1 MKQSSFSLPFTPFHF
16 LSLLILSI
24 LNFQPSIF
32 NSLQAQP
39 SAKVDLTVRQ
49 VAQAAGMEHATLSV
63 SIYSTSTGKRIYGYE
78 DQRSVTPASVEKL
91 FTTAT
96 GFALLGNDFRFTT
109 RLTMRGELDR
119 DGVLH
124 GNLYITGGGD
134 PLLGSYRYRQTTFDT
149 LFAQWTTALRK
160 RGVRRIDGGV
170 FYNTSIFDNQR
181 LHDSWQWG
189 DVGNYYGAGVS
200 GLNFHENMYFVHFNP
215 GAQLGDAATV
225 ARTTPKSLDLLETC
239 TVTTGAAGSGD
250 NVIVYG
256 APYSKERR
264 YTGTVP
270 LGRKDFSVRAALPD
284 PARTCAD
291 LFASYLRTRG
301 ISVSLG
307 AREAKA
313 MPDSL
318 RAVMDYLSTPYGT
331 IAQYTNHTSNNIY
344 AESIFKYLGYKG
356 YGRGTFE
363 NGAKAVTTYLTGLGL
378 ACEGVHIADGSG
390 LSRLN
395 RVTTDFLC
403 RYLVA
408 ISHESFFDIFL
419 STLPRAGES
428 GTARHL
434 LSTLPDGVTVHV
446 KTGTMEGVK
455 SYAGY
460 ITTGSDRLAF
470 AIVSNGYDC
479 SSREAGDLL
488 TRILQTIATA
498 Y

>member
-1 MKQSSFSLPFTPFHF
+1 MRLH
-16 LSLLILSI
+16 
-24 LNFQPSIF
+24 
-32 NSLQAQP
+32 AQP
-39 SAKVDLTVRQ
+39 TAELDRTVRQ
-49 VAQAAGMEHATLSV
+49 VAQAQALKHATLSV
-63 SIYSTSTGKRIYGYE
+63 SLYSITADKKVYGYD
-78 DQRSVTPASVEKL
+78 DQRSLTPASVNKL
-91 FTTAT
+91 FTTGA
-96 GFALLGNDFRFTT
+96 GFAQLGGDFRFTT
-109 RLTMRGELDR
+109 RLTMRGEVDR

-134 PLLGSYRYRQTTFDT
+134 PLLGSYRYRQTTLDT
-149 LFAQWTTALRK
+149 LFSLWTAALRK

-170 FYNTSIFDNQR
+170 CYNTTIFDDQP

-215 GAQLGDAATV
+215 GAKVGDAATV
-225 ARTTPKSLDLLETC
+225 SRTNPKNLDLLETC

-256 APYSKERR
+256 APYSTGRI

-270 LGRKDFSVRAALPD
+270 LGKRDFGVRAALPD

-301 ISVSLG
+301 IGVSLG
-307 AREAKA
+307 ADEVRAL
-313 MPDSL
+313 PDSL
-318 RAVMDYLSTPYGT
+318 RAVMDYQSTPYRT
-331 IAQYTNHTSNNIY
+331 LAQYTNHTSNNVY
-344 AESIFKYLGYKG
+344 AESIFKYLGYKKH
-356 YGRGTFE
+356 GRGSFA
-363 NGAKAVTTYLTGLGL
+363 NGAKAVMAYLADKGL
-378 ACEGVHIADGSG
+378 ETDGVHIVDGSG
-390 LSRLN
+390 LSRQN

-408 ISHESFFDIFL
+408 VSKEGFFDSFL
-419 STLPRAGES
+419 ASLSKAGES
-428 GTARHL
+428 GTAKNL
-434 LSTLPDGVTVHV
+434 LPGLPQGVEMYV
-446 KTGTMEGVK
+446 KTGSMDGVK

-460 ITTGSDRLAF
+460 ITTGGGELMAF
-470 AIVSNGYDC
+470 AIICNNYDC

-488 TRILQTIATA
+488 TRILQTIASK